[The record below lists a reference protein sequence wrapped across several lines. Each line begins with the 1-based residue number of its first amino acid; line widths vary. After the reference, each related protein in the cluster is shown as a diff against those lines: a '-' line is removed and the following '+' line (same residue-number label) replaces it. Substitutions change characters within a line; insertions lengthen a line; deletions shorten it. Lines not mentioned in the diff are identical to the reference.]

1 MVSEYSDPRCPICGA
16 AYASCGG
23 PASSEQ
29 NAQNAHNRARRA
41 QGASKPGA
49 KAIAGPPE
57 DKAIRP
63 RENKGG
69 GE

>member
-16 AYASCGG
+16 AHASCGG
-23 PASSEQ
+23 PATLRYRPVGEWADP
-29 NAQNAHNRARRA
+29 NDDPE
-41 QGASKPGA
+41 PGT
-49 KAIAGPPE
+49 KAVAGPPE